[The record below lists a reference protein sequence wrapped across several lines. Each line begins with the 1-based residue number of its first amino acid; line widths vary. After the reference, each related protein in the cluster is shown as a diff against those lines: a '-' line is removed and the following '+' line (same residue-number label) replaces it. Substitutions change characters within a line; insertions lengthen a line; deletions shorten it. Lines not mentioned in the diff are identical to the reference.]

1 MTESLMR
8 LHITPFNPEL
18 LAATVGP
25 NLLHSVT
32 DISYHTIETFPENS
46 FGFISLPT
54 MDAEKVKKK
63 VNGAILK
70 GKKIKVEE
78 ARPQKRRRLEEGD
91 EGAEGPNT
99 AASKAPSTRHKRTD
113 RKDKDIISGHELD
126 AGRKIKRGW
135 TEAGRSKSSKRKSHE
150 ASQPA
155 SKYTD
160 NNEML
165 FRTKLPPNKQD
176 LGGLK
181 KVKAKSKGDKG
192 DHVVHEFEK
201 STKQPSFLRQD
212 VGLGIHGNLDYVEGK
227 GWLDENGQVVEPE
240 SQRVLRQRQ
249 ATHTAATSESS
260 IVKNRKAS
268 PSVSSSS
275 SGSDIDSQE
284 QEELQD
290 VDTLANE
297 VDETSSSGS
306 SDTSSNAT
314 EASDD
319 SKSSSASQEDKTSDT
334 QDVHP
339 LEKLFKKPKTPAS
352 QDVAKPSLELSTGF
366 SFFGA
371 GTDDDNADE
380 PMVPLTPFTSQD
392 FKNRGI
398 RSAAPTPD
406 TAYPSRF
413 NSYGSTGLPGDE
425 DLEDGSDLE
434 DSPHNT
440 RIEKNG
446 PQLRSNKSMPDTPSR
461 PQSDFEKKFWENRG
475 DNNRAWK
482 QRRRA
487 ALKEKRQRDNKAR
500 RPKNW

>member
-1 MTESLMR
+1 MR

-32 DISYHTIETFPENS
+32 DISYHTIPTFPENS
-46 FGFISLPT
+46 FGFISLPA

-78 ARPQKRRRLEEGD
+78 ARPKKRRRLDEHGD
-91 EGAEGPNT
+91 GVEQPDPAT
-99 AASKAPSTRHKRTD
+99 VTAPSDGPKRTGKKD
-113 RKDKDIISGHELD
+113 RDVISGHELP
-126 AGRKIKRGW
+126 ASRKIKRGW
-135 TEAGRSKSSKRKSHE
+135 TEVGRPKSTKRIPHEATQPSSKF
-150 ASQPA
+150 
-155 SKYTD
+155 TD
-160 NNEML
+160 KNELL
-165 FRTKLPPNKQD
+165 FRTKLPPNKQS
-176 LGGLK
+176 LGGPK
-181 KVKAKSKGDKG
+181 KVKGKAKGDQG

-227 GWLDENGQVVEPE
+227 GWLDEKGQVVEPE

-249 ATHTAATSESS
+249 ATSRAATSESTP
-260 IVKNRKAS
+260 VKHRKAS
-268 PSVSSSS
+268 PPGPTSS
-275 SGSDIDSQE
+275 SGSEHDSQE
-284 QEELQD
+284 EDGQD
-290 VDTLANE
+290 PETMVLEA
-297 VDETSSSGS
+297 DESSSSGS
-306 SDTSSNAT
+306 SDTSSNAS
-314 EASDD
+314 EDSHD
-319 SKSSSASQEDKTSDT
+319 SKSSSASGDEKPSETQE
-334 QDVHP
+334 VHP

-371 GTDDDNADE
+371 GTDDDNQDE
-380 PMVPLTPFTSQD
+380 PIVPLTPFTSQD

-425 DLEDGSDLE
+425 DLEDGSDHE
-434 DSPHNT
+434 DSSHDT
-440 RIEKNG
+440 RIDNDG

-475 DNNRAWK
+475 DNSRAWK
-482 QRRRA
+482 QRRRMV
-487 ALKEKRQRDNKAR
+487 LKEKRQRDNKAR